1 MASPVWLRWKLDGC
15 SLGIVTAAKQRQKP
29 HIGHVSLPYYAGVS
43 EDLARHF
50 KSKGISTSFTCRGS
64 MRETLVKPKD
74 QLEKEQD
81 VGVLYW
87 LGCAGHDSIPCPL
100 PNPFYIGETERT
112 AAARFQE
119 HTSTAT
125 NALGKYKSAMLQHA
139 REYGHHFRKED
150 MTILA
155 SEQDWAKRGIIEAAF
170 IKTLEPSINID
181 TGRHTLSSHFDSIL
195 KKVIKAPAAPAPH
208 IADTEELINTA
219 PRGQGRPRKQP
230 INTHSQPN
238 PQSEQLQ
245 QPDPQPQRQSQRI
258 RDRRNRD
265 SSSSQPA

>member
-1 MASPVWLRWKLDGC
+1 MPPPPPPPPPPQQQ
-15 SLGIVTAAKQRQKP
+15 QRQKP

-43 EDLARHF
+43 EDIARLL
-50 KSKGISTSFTCRGS
+50 KSKGISSSFNCRGS

-87 LGCAGHDSIPCPL
+87 LGCAGHNSIPCPGT
-100 PNPFYIGETERT
+100 YVGETERT

-139 REYGHHFRKED
+139 REHGHHFCKED

-155 SEQDWAKRGIIEAAF
+155 SEQDWAKRGIYEAAF
-170 IKTLEPSINID
+170 IRILEPSINID
-181 TGRHTLSSHFDSIL
+181 PGRHTLSSHFDSIL

-208 IADTEELINTA
+208 NPDTEELINTA

-230 INTHSQPN
+230 TNSNSQPN
-238 PQSEQLQ
+238 PQSEQFQRPDLQ
-245 QPDPQPQRQSQRI
+245 LQHQSQPPPQPQRQSQRI
-258 RDRRNRD
+258 RDRRNRE
-265 SSSSQPA
+265 SSSQPD